1 MSVLNAT
8 AQATPTTANNATAT
22 VAAATLVDTLAN
34 TITPSQEQ
42 PPEKNYGV
50 LLNKINDLQVVEIP
64 VPTPGEGE
72 VQVQV
77 KATGIC
83 GSDVHLWKYGEI
95 GIFPVTRPQLLG
107 HESAGIVT
115 AVGPGVT
122 SLKVGDRVAIE
133 AGIPCSLC
141 DQCMK
146 GRYHLCPQVVFKSTP
161 PYDGLLAKYIT
172 HPARWLHKIP
182 DNISYEEGALL
193 EPLSVAIAAIER
205 VGASFGRSL
214 LITGCGPIGL
224 MVLAVA
230 KAIGVSP
237 IIVTDV
243 QAGRLEYAEKMG
255 ADYTYQ
261 VNPQLSDVDIARDI
275 RALTGD
281 GVECSLECTGI
292 ESSFRAAIM
301 ATRDAGTCCLVG
313 VGKNDQTLPVNNFA
327 MREVDIRGLFRYH
340 HTYPRAIALLASG
353 KLQVKHLITHK
364 FEFMDAVKAFETAA
378 DYSTGAIKVQ
388 ITN

>member
-1 MSVLNAT
+1 MASQVSIRKLSCICLFVCFSRAKHRLN
-8 AQATPTTANNATAT
+8 
-22 VAAATLVDTLAN
+22 
-34 TITPSQEQ
+34 
-42 PPEKNYGV
+42 
-50 LLNKINDLQVVEIP
+50 
-64 VPTPGEGE
+64 
-72 VQVQV
+72 
-77 KATGIC
+77 
-83 GSDVHLWKYGEI
+83 
-95 GIFPVTRPQLLG
+95 R
-107 HESAGIVT
+107 
-115 AVGPGVT
+115 
-122 SLKVGDRVAIE
+122 
-133 AGIPCSLC
+133 
-141 DQCMK
+141 
-146 GRYHLCPQVVFKSTP
+146 
-161 PYDGLLAKYIT
+161 
-172 HPARWLHKIP
+172 IP

>member
-133 AGIPCSLC
+133 A
-141 DQCMK
+141 
-146 GRYHLCPQVVFKSTP
+146 
-161 PYDGLLAKYIT
+161 
-172 HPARWLHKIP
+172 
-182 DNISYEEGALL
+182 
-193 EPLSVAIAAIER
+193 
-205 VGASFGRSL
+205 
-214 LITGCGPIGL
+214 
-224 MVLAVA
+224 
-230 KAIGVSP
+230 
-237 IIVTDV
+237 
-243 QAGRLEYAEKMG
+243 
-255 ADYTYQ
+255 
-261 VNPQLSDVDIARDI
+261 
-275 RALTGD
+275 
-281 GVECSLECTGI
+281 
-292 ESSFRAAIM
+292 
-301 ATRDAGTCCLVG
+301 
-313 VGKNDQTLPVNNFA
+313 
-327 MREVDIRGLFRYH
+327 
-340 HTYPRAIALLASG
+340 
-353 KLQVKHLITHK
+353 
-364 FEFMDAVKAFETAA
+364 
-378 DYSTGAIKVQ
+378 
-388 ITN
+388 

>member
-1 MSVLNAT
+1 MAST
-8 AQATPTTANNATAT
+8 HQP
-22 VAAATLVDTLAN
+22 
-34 TITPSQEQ
+34 IEHQEEQ
-42 PPEKNYGV
+42 PQNNYGV
-50 LLNKINDLQVVEIP
+50 LLNKINDLQIVELPI
-64 VPTPGEGE
+64 PTPGPGE

-95 GIFPVTRPQLLG
+95 GIFPVTKPQLLG

-115 AVGPGVT
+115 AVAPDVT
-122 SLKVGDRVAIE
+122 DLRVGDRVAIE
-133 AGIPCSLC
+133 AGIPCSKC
-141 DQCMK
+141 NQCMS
-146 GRYHLCPQVVFKSTP
+146 GRYHLCPTVLFKSTP

-172 HPARWLHKIP
+172 HPSRWLHKLP
-182 DNISYEEGALL
+182 ENITYEQGALL
-193 EPLSVAIAAIER
+193 EPLSVAIAAVER

-237 IIVTDV
+237 IIITDV
-243 QAGRLEYAEKMG
+243 QPSRLEYAEKMG

-261 VNPQLSDVDIARDI
+261 VNPKLSDVDIARDI
-275 RALTGD
+275 RALTLD
-281 GVECSLECTGI
+281 SEGVDYSLECTGI
-292 ESSFRAAIM
+292 ESSFRSAIM

-313 VGKNDQTLPVNNFA
+313 VGKNDQMLPVNNFA

-340 HTYPRAIALLASG
+340 HTYPRAISLLASG
-353 KLQVKHLITHK
+353 KLQVDHLITHK
-364 FEFMDAVKAFETAA
+364 FDFMEALKAFETAA

-388 ITN
+388 IINNN

>member
-22 VAAATLVDTLAN
+22 VAAATLMDTLAN

>member
-1 MSVLNAT
+1 MASAVS
-8 AQATPTTANNATAT
+8 NNE
-22 VAAATLVDTLAN
+22 N
-34 TITPSQEQ
+34 
-42 PPEKNYGV
+42 KNYGV
-50 LLNKINDLQVVEIP
+50 LLNKVNDLQVVEIP
-64 VPTPGEGE
+64 MPTPKEDE

-83 GSDVHLWKYGEI
+83 GSDIHLWKHGEI

-115 AVGPGVT
+115 NVGSNVHD
-122 SLKVGDRVAIE
+122 LQIGDRVAIE
-133 AGIPCSLC
+133 AGIPCSEC
-141 DQCMK
+141 DQCMS
-146 GRYHLCPQVVFKSTP
+146 GRYHLCPTVVFKSTP

-172 HPARWLHKIP
+172 HPARWVHKMP
-182 DNISYEEGALL
+182 EEISYEEGALL

-205 VGASFGRSL
+205 VGVSFGRSL
-214 LITGCGPIGL
+214 LVTGCGPIGL

-230 KAIGVSP
+230 KAVGVSP
-237 IIVTDV
+237 VIVTDV
-243 QAGRLEYAEKMG
+243 QQSRLEYAEKMG

-261 VNPQLSDVDIARDI
+261 VNPRLADVDIARDI
-275 RALTGD
+275 RALTPNGE
-281 GVECSLECTGI
+281 GVEHALECTGI

-313 VGKNDQTLPVNNFA
+313 VGKNDQSLPVNNFA

-340 HTYPRAIALLASG
+340 HTYPRAIQLLTSG
-353 KLQVKHLITHK
+353 KLDVKHLITHR
-364 FEFMDAVKAFETAA
+364 FEFMDALKAFDTAA

-388 ITN
+388 IINGD